1 MTYQNQFDI
10 DFEYNGARYGATAD
24 VTVELSKRD
33 VGPVGHREHVM
44 AYTTDDVVVS
54 NLSVGKLE
62 SGVDFVSIPEDL
74 KSVAERELSVKAA
87 ESAEEFFESAS

>member
-10 DFEYNGARYGATAD
+10 DFEYDGARYGATAD
-24 VTVELSKRD
+24 VTVELVKRD
-33 VGPVGHREHVM
+33 VGPIGRQEQAIRYV
-44 AYTTDDVVVS
+44 ADDVVVS

-74 KSVAERELSVKAA
+74 KFVAERELSVKAA
-87 ESAEEFFESAS
+87 ESAEEFHELDR